1 MASVMPFHLAERPI
15 QAQKCEGVRRW
26 PCPFLVGKVGGWLL
40 RELVEV
46 QVEAEDVDAG
56 LTENA

>member
-1 MASVMPFHLAERPI
+1 LLA
-15 QAQKCEGVRRW
+15 RW
-26 PCPFLVGKVGGWLL
+26 GGWLL